1 VADALVQDALMSD
14 ERRREIGDTDEP
26 VEDEVAESF
35 DVVVNEGAERLN
47 RTWLAV
53 LVTGLSGGI
62 EIGIG
67 VMAYLAVLDESG
79 SHLLAGLAF
88 SAGFI
93 ALLLAH
99 SELFT
104 ENFLVPIAAVAAKE
118 GTLLQ
123 LAKLWSGTL
132 VANLVGGWLVMLL
145 VVVAFPGLHATLV
158 ESARHYLDLGIGWE
172 GACLALLGGMAITLM
187 TRMQHGTDSEPAKIA
202 AAVVGGLL
210 LAGLQLMHSVLDS
223 LLIFGA
229 ITLGLADLGEWVVW
243 FVPTALLNVVGGVVL
258 VTLLRLVRSKDLIE
272 QARS

>member
-1 VADALVQDALMSD
+1 MSD
-14 ERRREIGDTDEP
+14 ERRSEIGDTDRP

-35 DVVVNEGAERLN
+35 DAIVEEGAERLN
-47 RTWLAV
+47 RTWVAV

-62 EIGIG
+62 EIGVG
-67 VMAYLAVLDESG
+67 VMAYLAVLHETD

-104 ENFLVPIAAVAAKE
+104 ENFLVPIAAMVAKE
-118 GTLLQ
+118 GTPAQ
-123 LAKLWSGTL
+123 LAKLWAGTL

-145 VVVAFPGLHATLV
+145 VVAAFPAWRSTLI
-158 ESARHYLDLGIGWE
+158 ESARHYLDVGFGWE
-172 GACLALLGGMAITLM
+172 GSALALLGGMAITLM
-187 TRMQHGTDSEPAKIA
+187 TRMQHGTDSDVAKIA

-229 ITLGLADLGEWVVW
+229 ITLGAADLGEWLRW
-243 FVPTALLNVVGGVVL
+243 FLPTLVLNVVGGVLL
-258 VTLLRLVRSKDLIE
+258 VTVLRLIRSKELLAE
-272 QARS
+272 ARR